1 MADDS
6 CRDRIEHQFDA
17 YIMKLI
23 RNAGK
28 DRLKKDAY
36 RSKNEFFFEDL
47 DYSGKQRYM
56 NQEYQ
61 KTDRGL
67 FQVKGRIY
75 SSDMIHKAIG
85 RLSEEHGKIIGMSY
99 FEDMT
104 DEQIGNI
111 MNASRR
117 LTTYRRNKALEI
129 IRKYLEEE
137 HEEEKEKK

>member
-28 DRLKKDAY
+28 DRRKKDAY
-36 RSKNEFFFEDL
+36 RSRNEFFFEDL
-47 DYSGKQRYM
+47 DHSKKQRYL
-56 NQEYQ
+56 NQQ
-61 KTDRGL
+61 DRKPDTEL
-67 FQVKGRIY
+67 FKVKGRIY
-75 SSDMIHKAIG
+75 SSDMIHEAIG
-85 RLSEEHGKIIGMSY
+85 RLSEDQVKIIGLSY

-117 LTTYRRNKALEI
+117 LTTYRRNRALEI

-137 HEEEKEKK
+137 HEEENE

>member
-6 CRDRIEHQFDA
+6 GRNRIEHQFDA
-17 YIMKLI
+17 YIMKVI
-23 RNAGK
+23 RNAGRN
-28 DRLKKDAY
+28 RLKKDAY
-36 RSKNEFFFEDL
+36 RSRNEFFFEDL
-47 DYSGKQRYM
+47 DQSGKQRYL
-56 NQEYQ
+56 NQQ
-61 KTDRGL
+61 DRKPDTEL
-67 FQVKGRIY
+67 FKVKGRIY
-75 SSDMIHKAIG
+75 SSDMIHEAIG
-85 RLSEEHGKIIGMSY
+85 RLSEDHEKIIGMSY

-137 HEEEKEKK
+137 YEEEKEKK